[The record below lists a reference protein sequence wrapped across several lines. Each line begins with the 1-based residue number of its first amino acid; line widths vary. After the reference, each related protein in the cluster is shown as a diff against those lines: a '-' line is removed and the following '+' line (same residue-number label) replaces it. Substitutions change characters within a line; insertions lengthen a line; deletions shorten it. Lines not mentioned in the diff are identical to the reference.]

1 MKEKD
6 NLSISQE
13 LYGTILINLKSII
26 QNIFPLEYNKQEI
39 TINYVVEQIAS
50 SGSIQKNSDY
60 PELDEEIE
68 EINQA
73 IIDYC
78 KYKEIPKEEENNI
91 YKKTSEL
98 IKDGFFKKYRTKY
111 QIRTNYRIRKKIFK

>member
-13 LYGTILINLKSII
+13 LYGTILINLNSII
-26 QNIFPLEYNKQEI
+26 QNIFPLEYNKQKIVISYI
-39 TINYVVEQIAS
+39 TEQIAK
-50 SGSIQKNSDY
+50 GDSIQKNTDY
-60 PELDEEIE
+60 PELDDEIE

-73 IIDYC
+73 IIGYC

-98 IKDGFFKKYRTKY
+98 IKNGFLKNIE
-111 QIRTNYRIRKKIFK
+111 QIPN